1 MAHDPDIIVSGL
13 SGWASATIT
22 IRHLTDICMTLQTA
36 LSADEENAV
45 ARRNALL
52 YAACQAFGG
61 AAAPLNFALGAIAG
75 SYLLGPDKAL
85 ATAPVTGYT
94 LGVALGALP
103 AAMLMRAVGRKRGFM
118 TGALIGIAGLGF
130 ATWALTVHSFWL
142 FCAALMVNGFS
153 GAFVQQYRFA
163 AADRGQA
170 DFKAKAISWVLV
182 GGIAAAVL
190 GPQTVIWTKDL
201 LLPVPFA
208 GAFLS
213 GIGLLV
219 ASLIVM
225 AFLAPSVPVRT
236 PIGVV
241 AADTG
246 RPLGEILRQPRF
258 GVAVLCGTAAYALMS
273 LVMTAAPLAMIGC
286 GFTADESTLGIQ
298 WHVLAMFGPSFFTG
312 SLIARFG
319 KPRIVATGLLILIA
333 CAVVAL
339 MGIELA
345 HFWGALILLGIGWN
359 FGFIGATA
367 MVTETYRPEEK
378 GKAQGAND
386 FILFGTVAFASFASG
401 QLLNA
406 WGWGTVNAIV
416 FPVVLVSLGALVW
429 LARLE
434 RAQVNSIA
442 R

>member
-1 MAHDPDIIVSGL
+1 MTVH
-13 SGWASATIT
+13 ATT
-22 IRHLTDICMTLQTA
+22 VLTPA
-36 LSADEENAV
+36 EENAI

-75 SYLLGPDKAL
+75 SYLLGPGKAL

-103 AAMLMRAVGRKRGFM
+103 AAMLMRVVGRKRGFM
-118 TGALIGIAGLGF
+118 AGALIGIGGLLF

-142 FCAALMVNGFS
+142 FCAALMVNGVS

-163 AADRGQA
+163 AADRGTA
-170 DFKAKAISWVLV
+170 DFKARAISWVLV

-190 GPQTVIWTKDL
+190 GPQTVIHTKDL

-213 GIGLLV
+213 GVALLL
-219 ASLIVM
+219 ASLVVM
-225 AFLAPSVPVRT
+225 LFLAPST
-236 PIGVV
+236 PLPP
-241 AADTG
+241 AADGAAPSTG
-246 RPLGEILRQPRF
+246 RPLGQILRQPRF

-286 GFTADESTLGIQ
+286 GFTAEASTLGIQ
-298 WHVLAMFGPSFFTG
+298 WHVLAMFVPSFFTG
-312 SLIARFG
+312 RLIARFG
-319 KPRIVATGLLILIA
+319 KARIVATGLLILVA
-333 CAVVAL
+333 CAGVAL
-339 MGIELA
+339 MGVELA
-345 HFWGALILLGIGWN
+345 HFWGALVLLGIGWN

-367 MVTETYRPEEK
+367 MLTETYRPEEK

-386 FILFGTVAFASFASG
+386 FILFGTVALASFASG

-406 WGWGTVNAIV
+406 WGWGTVNAII
-416 FPVVLVSLGALVW
+416 FPVVLASLGALLW

-434 RAQVNSIA
+434 RSRSAEAS
-442 R
+442 